1 MVGYARRNFMVPLPV
16 ADNIDALN
24 AQFLNKC
31 AKRQQAVLRGQ
42 TQSIGERLKADHAVF
57 MPLPVVP
64 YDPCHKVPGRVS
76 SMSLVRYR
84 TNDYSVPTQHAYQG
98 VLIKGYVDRVE
109 IICGGAK
116 VAVHARSY
124 EREDFIADP
133 LHYLALIECKPR
145 ALDQAAP
152 LDKWLLS
159 EDVHRMRRLM
169 EARQAHG
176 DELGLTALPIF
187 DVC

>member
-1 MVGYARRNFMVPLPV
+1 
-16 ADNIDALN
+16 
-24 AQFLNKC
+24 
-31 AKRQQAVLRGQ
+31 
-42 TQSIGERLKADHAVF
+42 
-57 MPLPVVP
+57 
-64 YDPCHKVPGRVS
+64 
-76 SMSLVRYR
+76 MSLVRYR
-84 TNDYSVPTQHAYQG
+84 TNDYSVPTAHAYQD

-109 IICGGAK
+109 IICGGAR

-133 LHYLALIECKPR
+133 LHYLALIERKPR

-169 EARQAHG
+169 DGTAAHDPGDHVTGDAASQGRAARVHPGA
-176 DELGLTALPIF
+176 AAVRAF
-187 DVC
+187 